1 MVRGDD
7 LVHVMILGSVVRY
20 NCMGA
25 VMHIWV
31 MNIMVD
37 IFVMSWN
44 QVEIMWGCI
53 MRGYYMDVMG

>member
-7 LVHVMILGSVVRY
+7 LVDVMILGCVVRY

-53 MRGYYMDVMG
+53 MRRYYMDVMG